1 MIGLKKRTAQ
11 FSQHSLITYYV
22 NSIVSLFFSIFK
34 FKAPV
39 LGDSEDV
46 VADGEQE
53 EVEESKKKDL
63 NIEEGTFKMCA
74 KC

>member
-1 MIGLKKRTAQ
+1 M
-11 FSQHSLITYYV
+11 
-22 NSIVSLFFSIFK
+22 SLFFSIFK